1 MASFCLA
8 VIESS
13 KRIIS
18 KSPLPLLFL
27 LPLQVLQDESS
38 NFKASSAPTRLSAM
52 ARSGK
57 GNNVL
62 WFTLP
67 PLIYPVPLCSLIQ
80 TPRKT
85 PLKAPVLI
93 SFNLQCFWQH
103 LYK

>member
-8 VIESS
+8 GIESS

-18 KSPLPLLFL
+18 KTPLPLLFL
-27 LPLQVLQDESS
+27 LPLLVLQHESS

-62 WFTLP
+62 WFTPLP
-67 PLIYPVPLCSLIQ
+67 PHLSRPPLQ
-80 TPRKT
+80 PHPNTP
-85 PLKAPVLI
+85 
-93 SFNLQCFWQH
+93 
-103 LYK
+103 

>member
-8 VIESS
+8 GIESS

-18 KSPLPLLFL
+18 KSPLPLLL
-27 LPLQVLQDESS
+27 LPLLVLQDESS

-62 WFTLP
+62 WFTPLP
-67 PLIYPVPLCSLIQ
+67 PHLSRPPLQ
-80 TPRKT
+80 PHPNTP
-85 PLKAPVLI
+85 
-93 SFNLQCFWQH
+93 
-103 LYK
+103 

>member
-8 VIESS
+8 GIESS

-27 LPLQVLQDESS
+27 LPLLVLQHESS

-62 WFTLP
+62 WFTP
-67 PLIYPVPLCSLIQ
+67 PPPSSIPSPFAASSKHPVKHLQ
-80 TPRKT
+80 TRD
-85 PLKAPVLI
+85 
-93 SFNLQCFWQH
+93 
-103 LYK
+103 

>member
-8 VIESS
+8 GIESS

-18 KSPLPLLFL
+18 KSPLPLLL
-27 LPLQVLQDESS
+27 LPLLVLQHESS

-62 WFTLP
+62 WFTPLP
-67 PLIYPVPLCSLIQ
+67 PHLSRPPLQ
-80 TPRKT
+80 PHPNTP
-85 PLKAPVLI
+85 
-93 SFNLQCFWQH
+93 
-103 LYK
+103 